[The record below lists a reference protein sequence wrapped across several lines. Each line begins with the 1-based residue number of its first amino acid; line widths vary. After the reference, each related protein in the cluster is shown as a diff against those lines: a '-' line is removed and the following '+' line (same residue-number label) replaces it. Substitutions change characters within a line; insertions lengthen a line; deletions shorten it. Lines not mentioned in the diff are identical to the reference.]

1 MEKESGTRMA
11 STKEEEG
18 VSSKAE
24 VEEEEKEKE
33 EAFQATK
40 ERVKEEEMSWLES
53 ATIVE
58 SLVTTN
64 LSAGRKKEMLEVSEK
79 FKKKMKRV
87 LQVSVQ
93 QQLQQQQQ

>member
-11 STKEEEG
+11 STKEEEE

-33 EAFQATK
+33 EVFQTAK
-40 ERVKEEEMSWLES
+40 EKVKEEEIPLLES
-53 ATIVE
+53 AITVE

-64 LSAGRKKEMLEVSEK
+64 LSAGRRKEILEVFEK
-79 FKKKMKRV
+79 FKKKMRRV
-87 LQVSVQ
+87 LQV
-93 QQLQQQQQ
+93 